1 MRAPDRYT
9 VLVGRRD
16 TANPVRPADVFKES
30 SSVKIQY
37 GVEETMRVN
46 INTRFLIGLISAFL
60 LSVASF
66 VQADDYPTKPV
77 SYVIP
82 FGPGGESDITAR
94 HQQPY
99 FKKLYGQDLVIS
111 YKPGGGGAVGW
122 AQLNKM
128 KGDGYNIMG
137 INLPH
142 IIIQPNQKDVGFKT
156 EDITGVFMFHYT
168 PDAIV
173 VNNDSEFQT
182 LAEMVAYAKEN
193 PGKLTFSGSGK
204 GTANHLAQL
213 RFDKMAGI
221 KTTYVAFKGTGKA
234 VAALLGDQVRAE
246 WGYTSVGAQHA
257 ENVRMLAVAMEERHP
272 KFPDVP
278 TFKELGYDLVSG
290 AYRGI
295 AVPQSTPEP
304 IRRQLSEMI
313 GEINA
318 DPEFRARMENDGMAL
333 LDVDYDGYTEFIEK
347 MSAIYLEAARE
358 ANIIQ

>member
-1 MRAPDRYT
+1 MKTIMNKRYLLT
-9 VLVGRRD
+9 LVYL
-16 TANPVRPADVFKES
+16 AIF
-30 SSVKIQY
+30 SVIA
-37 GVEETMRVN
+37 
-46 INTRFLIGLISAFL
+46 SA
-60 LSVASF
+60 ASA
-66 VQADDYPTKPV
+66 QDYPSKSV
-77 SYVIP
+77 NYVIP

-94 HQQPY
+94 HQQSF
-99 FKKLYGQDLVIS
+99 FKKLYGQDLIIS

-122 AQLNKM
+122 SQLNKM
-128 KGDGYNIMG
+128 KGDGYNIIG

-142 IIIQPNQKDVGFKT
+142 IIIKPQQKDVGFKT

-173 VNNDSEFQT
+173 VNADSDFKT
-182 LAEMVAYAKEN
+182 LADMIDYAKQN

-204 GTANHLAQL
+204 GTANHLAQI

-234 VAALLGDQVRAE
+234 VAALLGNQVKGE
-246 WGYTSVGAQHA
+246 WGYTSVGATQA
-257 ENVRMLAVAMEERHP
+257 EKVRMLAVAMEERHP
-272 KFPDVP
+272 TFPDVP
-278 TFKELGYDLVSG
+278 TFKELGFDLVSG

-295 AVPQSTPEP
+295 AVPKSTPEP
-304 IRRQLSEMI
+304 IRQQLSKMI

-333 LDVDYDGYTEFIEK
+333 LDVDYAGYPAFIKK
-347 MSAIYLEAARE
+347 MEDIYIEAARE